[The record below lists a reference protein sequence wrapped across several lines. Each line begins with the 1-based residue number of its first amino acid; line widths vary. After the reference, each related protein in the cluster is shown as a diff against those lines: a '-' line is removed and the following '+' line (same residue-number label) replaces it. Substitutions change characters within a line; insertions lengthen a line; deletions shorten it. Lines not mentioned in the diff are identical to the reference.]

1 MLEGALLPGA
11 PLPGALAALAPPPA
25 WLSQVRPNAHLDV
38 DLSELDVESG
48 EALAA
53 LITALRAWATAAT
66 AAGARGLRLI
76 EPPQHLAHTLYKI
89 GALQGALIV
98 LQAPRAEDGH
108 LGG

>member
-1 MLEGALLPGA
+1 MIEGALLPGA
-11 PLPGALAALAPPPA
+11 LADHGPPPA
-25 WLSQVRPNAHLDV
+25 AWLGQARPNTHLDV

-53 LITALRAWATAAT
+53 LITVLRAWAAAAA
-66 AAGARGLRLI
+66 AAGARGLRLL

-89 GALQGALIV
+89 GALQGDLIV
-98 LQAPRAEDGH
+98 LHAPRAEDGH

>member
-11 PLPGALAALAPPPA
+11 LADHAPPPD
-25 WLSQVRPNAHLDV
+25 WLSQAHPNTHLDV
-38 DLSELDVESG
+38 DLCELDIESG

-53 LITALRAWATAAT
+53 LITTLRAWAAAAT
-66 AAGARGLRLI
+66 AAGARGLRLV

-89 GALQGALIV
+89 GALQGDLIV
-98 LQAPRAEDGH
+98 LHAPRAEDGH